1 MTDERI
7 DLLIVGAGPAGMS
20 AAIEARRAGL
30 SVCVIDEGTGVGGQ
44 IYRSI
49 SKDRPELTSILGGD
63 YLAGQ
68 ELANEFLASG
78 SGYLAASTVFMIER
92 DDSGDF
98 LVSVVLPDG
107 AVQLRGRYLLIA
119 TGALERPFPIR
130 GWTLPGVMTAGAAQT
145 MLKSSGTVPSGR
157 ICLAGCGPLLYL
169 LAAQY
174 IRAGVEIAAVLD
186 TTPWS
191 NWLGAAPFLPAFMTS
206 RYMWKGMK
214 LLATVASR
222 TPVIRGVS
230 DLEALGDGRLSGV
243 RYVAGG
249 KEKRLDVDTL
259 LLHQGVVP
267 QVNLAMSAGARH
279 RWSDERLAFEPIL
292 DQWGQTSVERLFVAG
307 DSAGIGGA
315 EAAVWRGVLAALQ
328 IVKTVD
334 RAKAGICQDKQ
345 KRARAELRKTLRGRR
360 FLDRLYRPPA
370 NFRTPADDV
379 IVCRCEEVRAGEVR
393 AIAAGGAIGPNQVK
407 AFSRA
412 GMGPCQG
419 RMCGLTICELI
430 AEQTSSHPQEVG
442 YMNIRAPVKPVRL
455 GEMAR
460 MRKEG
465 ECPGGDCK
473 TDLARRI
480 GSCARDAEQARW

>member
-1 MTDERI
+1 MTDKRI
-7 DLLIVGAGPAGMS
+7 DLVIVGAGPAGMS
-20 AAIEARRAGL
+20 AAINARRAGL

-44 IYRSI
+44 IYRSVL
-49 SKDRPELTSILGGD
+49 KERPELASILGRD
-63 YLAGQ
+63 YLTGQ
-68 ELANEFLASG
+68 ELAREFLASG
-78 SGYLAASTVFMIER
+78 SDYLASATVFMIER
-92 DDSGDF
+92 DDSDDF
-98 LVSVVLPDG
+98 LVGVTLPDG
-107 AVQLRGRYLLIA
+107 ALQLRGRYVLIA
-119 TGALERPFPIR
+119 TGALERPFPVR

-157 ICLAGCGPLLYL
+157 ICLAGSGPLLYL

-191 NWLGAAPFLPAFMTS
+191 NWLRAVPLLPAFMAS

-214 LLATVASR
+214 LLREVASR
-222 TPVIRGVS
+222 TPIVRSVS
-230 DLEALGDGRLSGV
+230 SLEALGDGRLNGV

-249 KEKRLDVDTL
+249 KERQLDVDTL
-259 LLHQGVVP
+259 LLHLGVVP

-279 RWSDERLAFEPIL
+279 RWNDERLAFEPVL
-292 DQWGQTSVERLFVAG
+292 DEWGETSVERLFVAG

-315 EAAVWRGVLAALQ
+315 DAAVWRGVLAASQ

-334 RAKAGICQDKQ
+334 CAKAASCEDGQ

-360 FLDRLYRPPA
+360 FLDRFYRPPA
-370 NFRTPADDV
+370 KLRIPADDV
-379 IVCRCEEVRAGEVR
+379 IACRCEEVSAGEIR
-393 AIAAGGAIGPNQVK
+393 SIAARGALGPNQVK

-419 RMCGLTICELI
+419 RMCGLTICELV
-430 AEQTSSHPQEVG
+430 ADQTCSHPHVVG

-455 GEMAR
+455 GEIAR
-460 MRKEG
+460 MREEG
-465 ECPGGDCK
+465 GCSCGDPQ
-473 TDLARRI
+473 D
-480 GSCARDAEQARW
+480 

>member
-1 MTDERI
+1 MTDKRI

-49 SKDRPELTSILGGD
+49 SKDRPELASILGGG

-68 ELANEFLASG
+68 ELAKEFLASG
-78 SGYLAASTVFMIER
+78 SSYRAAGTVFMIER
-92 DDSGDF
+92 DDNGDF

-157 ICLAGCGPLLYL
+157 ICLAGSGPLLYL

-174 IRAGVEIAAVLD
+174 IRAGVEISAVLD

-191 NWLGAAPFLPAFMTS
+191 NWLGAVPFLPAFMTS
-206 RYMWKGMK
+206 RYMWKGIK
-214 LLATVASR
+214 LLREVASH

-230 DLEALGDGRLSGV
+230 ALEALGDGRLDGV
-243 RYVAGG
+243 RYIAGRQ
-249 KEKRLDVDTL
+249 EKQLNVDTL

-279 RWSDERLAFEPIL
+279 RWNDERLAFEPVL
-292 DQWGQTSVERLFVAG
+292 NEWGQTSVERLFVAG
-307 DSAGIGGA
+307 DGAGIDGA
-315 EAAVWRGVLAALQ
+315 DAAVWRGVLAASR
-328 IVKTVD
+328 IVEAID
-334 RAKAGICQDKQ
+334 CAKAPSCKDGQ
-345 KRARAELRKTLRGRR
+345 KRARAGLRSALRGRR

-370 NFRTPADDV
+370 KLRMPADDV
-379 IVCRCEEVRAGEVR
+379 IACRCEEVSAGEIR
-393 AIAAGGAIGPNQVK
+393 SIAAGGALGPNQVK

-419 RMCGLTICELI
+419 RMCGLTICELV
-430 AEQTSSHPQEVG
+430 AEETCSHPHAVG

-455 GEMAR
+455 DEIAR
-460 MRKEG
+460 MREEG
-465 ECPGGDCK
+465 GRSRGDP
-473 TDLARRI
+473 
-480 GSCARDAEQARW
+480 QN